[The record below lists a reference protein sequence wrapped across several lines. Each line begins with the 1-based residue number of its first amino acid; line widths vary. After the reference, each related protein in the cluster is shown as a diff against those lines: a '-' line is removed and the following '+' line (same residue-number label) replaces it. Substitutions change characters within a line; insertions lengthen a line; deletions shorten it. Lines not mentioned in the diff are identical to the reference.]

1 MITLDPQN
9 PRAVAFREELV
20 RRVPEDIGGDD
31 LVIVIGG
38 DGFLLQTV
46 ARLGL
51 ARRYLGINSGHLG
64 FLLNDVDDWDRLAER
79 LVGGR
84 FEETRFPVLSA
95 TMHRANGETVED
107 FAINDVYLE
116 RMTSQTAR
124 LRVSIDGVTVVDPLV
139 ADGVILSTAVGST
152 AYAFSAGGPAIHPA
166 LRVIGVTPICPHQP
180 RLSSMVLP
188 ASSAVAV
195 FAQEPDR
202 RPVRCV
208 ADGRGVDAIVR
219 VDVRLGPA
227 EATLCHLE
235 GHQPTTR
242 MVRKLAGG

>member
-1 MITLDPQN
+1 MIAVDPQN
-9 PRAVAFREELV
+9 PRAVSYREELA

-31 LVIVIGG
+31 LVVVIGG

-51 ARRYLGINSGHLG
+51 ARRYLGINAGHLG

-84 FEETRFPVLSA
+84 FVETRFPVLSA
-95 TMHRANGETVED
+95 AMHRSTGEVVVD

-116 RMTSQTAR
+116 RMTSQTVR
-124 LRVSIDGVTVVDPLV
+124 LRVSIDGDTVVDPLV

-166 LRVIGVTPICPHQP
+166 MRVIGVTPICPHQP

-188 ASSAVAV
+188 ASSVVQVDVQNA
-195 FAQEPDR
+195 ER

-208 ADGRGVDAIVR
+208 ADGRGVDAVVR

-235 GHQPTTR
+235 GHAPTLR
-242 MVRKLAGG
+242 MVHKLSG